1 MFEFLQ
7 SISDFFTT
15 GIYTFFE
22 EAADYFIVSL
32 LIWYLKAKLLA
43 LEYAWDIASQVLD
56 AFQISA
62 KISAAF
68 GLLPASAM
76 NIVNF
81 FRFPEAVNLIVS
93 AAATRWVIKV
103 IPGL

>member
-15 GIYTFFE
+15 DIYTFFE
-22 EAADYFIVSL
+22 EASDYFIVSL
-32 LIWYLKAKLLA
+32 LIWWLKAKLMA
-43 LEYAWDIASQVLD
+43 LEMAWDIAQQVLD

-62 KISAAF
+62 RISAAF
-68 GLLPASAM
+68 GILPASAM
-76 NIVNF
+76 SIVNF
-81 FRFPEAVNLIVS
+81 FRFPEAVNLIVG

-103 IPGL
+103 VPGL